1 MRQRNPKG
9 CSNRQ
14 LSAKQLGDRG
24 GFQPESLRLW
34 EHIVEKRSLSTR
46 SGLQL
51 LRVARTIADLDQ
63 METVPDEAIAQ
74 ASFFRCADLLIPA
87 SSY

>member
-14 LSAKQLGDRG
+14 LSAGQLGDLG

-34 EHIVEKRSLSTR
+34 EHIVEARSLSTR
-46 SGLQL
+46 SGLQM
-51 LRVARTIADLDQ
+51 LRVARTIADLDE
-63 METVPDEAIAQ
+63 MATVPEEAVAQ
-74 ASFFRCADLLIPA
+74 ASCFRCSDLLIHA
-87 SSY
+87 GST